1 MTANAVVNVLVAAT
15 DRSSPAAV
23 TRACAATRAS
33 GEPASFVSAA
43 VSAPR
48 PAANSSAATIS
59 GVSPDCETP
68 STSARERST
77 GGR

>member
-1 MTANAVVNVLVAAT
+1 MLDGV
-15 DRSSPAAV
+15 
-23 TRACAATRAS
+23 AS

-59 GVSPDCETP
+59 GVWPDCETP

-77 GGR
+77 GGRYVVYSDGAARLAESAQRASSR